1 MQNKKTKGLLINGIV
16 AAMYLVLT
24 ILVSPVASGPIQ
36 FRISESLNHLVVF
49 NKKLIWG
56 VFFGVVLYNLMFS
69 EFGMLDVIFGGGQTL
84 AALLIT
90 SFLKKY
96 IKDVRWLLAANVL
109 VFSISM
115 GLIAWMLYVTIQAPF
130 WLTYGWT
137 ALSEFIVMGIAAPVM
152 YYISSR
158 INLDF

>member
-1 MQNKKTKGLLINGIV
+1 MQNKKTRGLLLNGIV
-16 AAMYLVLT
+16 AAMYLALT

-56 VFFGVVLYNLMFS
+56 VFFGVILYNLMFS
-69 EFGMLDVIFGGGQTL
+69 EFGILDVIFGGSQTL
-84 AALLIT
+84 AALLVT
-90 SFLKKY
+90 RFLKQY
-96 IKDVRWLLAANVL
+96 IKDTRWLLTANVV

-115 GLIAWMLYVTIQAPF
+115 VLIAWMLYMTIDVPF

-152 YYISSR
+152 YYIGSR